1 MFSIARFSRHADHT
15 QRKRNGIRRHW
26 LPALVTLSSRMN
38 PGSQRRHHSPVRS
51 VVIGFV
57 ITSLLIGAAAYL
69 STVVLRSNGL
79 YSQHV
84 RWSGSAYRAD
94 PVYGYF
100 PKSGATAFHTLK
112 DGERIPVFFDEDG
125 FRVPDPSGAG
135 VHHLVVNSRIL
146 FLGGSYTHGYGVRAE
161 DTFAYKTAVRVNA
174 RAFNAGGSGWGMSQM
189 LLRARD
195 VIPTLRPEV
204 VIVEYSSRLVR
215 RSTRVY
221 GPTNWGKSPTPYFY
235 YTVDGIH
242 IHRPVFESMNFKLP
256 IWEPEKSGFALFLL
270 RVGIPL
276 FVHDDI
282 MSAVVALRQNIGQ
295 IPYPAAATHEIEVYA
310 YNAIRELCDKY
321 GARMLILTIPEYIG
335 DELRHEFKND
345 VKAPFVETL
354 APLKTRLPEAT
365 MRSWKMHYW
374 LKSPDGRRLLD
385 RHPNG
390 SMHEVIAEILADS
403 IRSISAHDR
412 PVL

>member
-1 MFSIARFSRHADHT
+1 
-15 QRKRNGIRRHW
+15 
-26 LPALVTLSSRMN
+26 MN
-38 PGSQRRHHSPVRS
+38 PGSQRRHHSPVRT

-100 PKSGATAFHTLK
+100 PKAGATAFHALR
-112 DGERIPVFFDEDG
+112 DGERIPVFFDGDG
-125 FRVPDPSGAG
+125 FRVPDPSSWAG
-135 VHHLVVNSRIL
+135 VHRRTGNPKIL

-161 DTFAYKTAVRVNA
+161 DTFAFKTAERLNA
-174 RAFNAGGSGWGMSQM
+174 RAFNAGGSGWGLSQM

-195 VIPTLRPEV
+195 VIPALQPEI
-204 VIVEYSSRLVR
+204 VIAEYSSRLAR

-221 GPTNWGKSPTPYFY
+221 GPTNWAKSPTPYFY
-235 YTVDGIH
+235 YTAIGID
-242 IHRPVFESMNFKLP
+242 IHRPVFESMNFTLP
-256 IWEPEKSGFALFLL
+256 VWEPERPGFALYLL

-282 MSAVVALRQNIGQ
+282 MSAVVALRQHIGQ

-310 YNAIRELCDKY
+310 YNAIRGLCDKH
-321 GARMLILTIPEYIG
+321 GAKMLILSIPEYIG
-335 DELRHEFKND
+335 DELRHEFRDD
-345 VKAPFVETL
+345 VMAPIVETL
-354 APLKTRLPEAT
+354 EPLKTRLPEAT
-365 MRSWKMHYW
+365 IRSWKMHYR
-374 LKSPDGRRLLD
+374 LKSRDGRRLLD
-385 RHPNG
+385 RHPNEA
-390 SMHEVIAEILADS
+390 MHGVIAEILADS
-403 IRSISAHDR
+403 IRGITVHDR
-412 PVL
+412 PVP